1 MRQIDKKCHND
12 DADDNEDYDVSKND
26 DDEEL
31 MMMMVVMI
39 KNKDKLR
46 SDSEVADWP
55 QFCGVGSD
63 ADYDNDDNDDDDD
76 DDTVICLFGPKMWL
90 FR

>member
-12 DADDNEDYDVSKND
+12 DADDDVVSKN

-39 KNKDKLR
+39 NNKDKLR
-46 SDSEVADWP
+46 SDRKVTDWP

-63 ADYDNDDNDDDDD
+63 ADYDVDDNNDDDYG
-76 DDTVICLFGPKMWL
+76 DTVICLFGAKIWL
-90 FR
+90 FC

>member
-1 MRQIDKKCHND
+1 MGDAFINLCFPVWLKSVLDLWKKTNKYRSCTWMRQIDKKCHND
-12 DADDNEDYDVSKND
+12 DADDDEDYDVSKND

-46 SDSEVADWP
+46 SDSEVAD
-55 QFCGVGSD
+55 
-63 ADYDNDDNDDDDD
+63 
-76 DDTVICLFGPKMWL
+76 
-90 FR
+90 